1 MNCEQFNHL
10 IDDYLE
16 DYLNQRDRYLLEE
29 HLSRCS
35 RCTAELRRRPVF
47 ERRIRRALATSVQP
61 LSLPADASER
71 IVGAAEDSLRRA
83 RRSGR
88 AIWGLRL
95 MTSAVALS
103 LLLAGF
109 FFLAG
114 GIPVSSTVRPLA
126 LSPENQVSLAA
137 LDPVRLSPEE
147 QAAQGNEPGSSLP
160 RATLFFEPR
169 DMHPNQ
175 PFTMTVFLH
184 NDKDRSLNSLRL
196 DLDVDGPTGYYR
208 FGLAVKG
215 PLPGQGISI
224 LRLTPELLAGACEEQ
239 YLIEPTDVFSMA
251 GTYNVRLTLS
261 DAVIST
267 P

>member
-1 MNCEQFNHL
+1 VNCEQFNHL

-29 HLSRCS
+29 HLMRCS
-35 RCTAELRRRPVF
+35 RCTAELRRQPAF

-61 LSLPADASER
+61 LSLPADASAR

-83 RRSGR
+83 KRSGR

-95 MTSAVALS
+95 MASAVAVA

-109 FFLAG
+109 FFLVG
-114 GIPVSSTVRPLA
+114 EIPVPSPVRPVA

-137 LDPVRLSPEE
+137 LDPVRLSPEA
-147 QAAQGNEPGSSLP
+147 QAAQEGEPASSLP

-169 DMHPNQ
+169 DMRPNQ

-184 NDKDRSLNSLRL
+184 NDRTQSLNSLRL

-208 FGLAVKG
+208 FGLSVKG
-215 PLPGQGISI
+215 PLPAQGISI
-224 LRLTPELLAGACEEQ
+224 LRLTPELLANTCQEQ

-261 DAVIST
+261 DAVVSS

>member
-1 MNCEQFNHL
+1 VNCEQFSHL

-16 DYLNQRDRYLLEE
+16 DYLNQRDRDLLEE
-29 HLSRCS
+29 HLSCCS
-35 RCTAELRRRPVF
+35 RCTAELRRRPAF

-61 LSLPADASER
+61 LSLPADTSAR

-83 RRSGR
+83 RRSGL

-95 MTSAVALS
+95 MATAAALS
-103 LLLAGF
+103 LLLTGF
-109 FFLAG
+109 LFLAG
-114 GIPVSSTVRPLA
+114 EIPVPSPVRPVA
-126 LSPENQVSLAA
+126 LLPENQVSLAA
-137 LDPVRLSPEE
+137 LDPVRISPEE
-147 QAAQGNEPGSSLP
+147 QAAQGIEPASSLP
-160 RATLFFEPR
+160 RASLFFEPR
-169 DMHPNQ
+169 DMRPNQ

-184 NDKDRSLNSLRL
+184 NDRTRPLSSLRL

-224 LRLTPELLAGACEEQ
+224 LRLTPELLAGTCQEQ
-239 YLIEPTDVFSMA
+239 YLIEPTEVFSEA

-261 DAVIST
+261 DAVASS